1 MWREFHQTSLPLL
14 PRPGHQEED
23 VPFWEEDGYVEMGE
37 GELQH
42 RSEMVTGPL
51 EPQASAPSAPRRNS
65 MPGLTVARR
74 PSATSEKAR
83 PSPSSP
89 SSPQPDSKSL
99 DSSVASSF
107 DVWTPQ
113 TATATAAS
121 VTGATVV
128 LRGWSSKQER
138 EQSRSCRV
146 PSSGRLPGH
155 IDVTS
160 ASRPACV
167 RGWVEWDRRGIQG
180 YLAVR
185 GENLSWVCCVD
196 GSTSLPLC
204 ITVFVESYTHTYM
217 CMHVRTICM
226 HAACL
231 CMYDMA

>member
-83 PSPSSP
+83 PLPSSP

-167 RGWVEWDRRGIQG
+167 RGWVEWGSERHTGIPSSSWGELVVGLLRRRVHKPATV
-180 YLAVR
+180 YY
-185 GENLSWVCCVD
+185 
-196 GSTSLPLC
+196 C
-204 ITVFVESYTHTYM
+204 IRRVVHAYI
-217 CMHVRTICM
+217 HVY
-226 HAACL
+226 ACT
-231 CMYDMA
+231 YDMYACRMPVYV